1 LILRRLIVGDDTP
14 DEIDIQDGKLVGD
27 QWQRMFPEK
36 RGQPRH
42 DWRRAGF
49 PHGLRQL

>member
-27 QWQRMFPEK
+27 
-36 RGQPRH
+36 
-42 DWRRAGF
+42 
-49 PHGLRQL
+49 